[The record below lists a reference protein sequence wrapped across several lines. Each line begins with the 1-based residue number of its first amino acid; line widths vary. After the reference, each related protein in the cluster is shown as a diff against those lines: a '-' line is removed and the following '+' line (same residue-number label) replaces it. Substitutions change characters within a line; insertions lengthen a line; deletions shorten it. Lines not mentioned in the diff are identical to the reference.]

1 MIDAVAIDH
10 LHKTFKNGKTM
21 VRAVDGLTF
30 TVPER
35 TVYGFLG
42 HNGAGKSTT
51 IRMML
56 GLAAPT
62 AGEVRLFGQP
72 VTQAGSLL
80 RKRVG
85 GFVDSATFYPFL
97 SGRANL
103 EVLARTAGCFQPGRI
118 NALLERVGMAEYAER
133 PVRGY
138 STGMKQRLGIA
149 AALLN
154 DPDLVILDEPTN
166 GLDPSGI
173 QAMRSL
179 IRELADRDGKTVLL
193 SSHLLHEVEQT
204 CDHVAIVHRGK
215 LVSAGA
221 VNDLLAGGA
230 QIKFAARPLD
240 RAAALLAAD
249 YAVNHD
255 ETWLYVQAADD
266 ETPALLRR
274 MLAAQIDVFQ
284 VMPHRLT
291 LEEYFLN
298 VVHNETNPMA
308 ETEVAYA

>member
-1 MIDAVAIDH
+1 
-10 LHKTFKNGKTM
+10 
-21 VRAVDGLTF
+21 
-30 TVPER
+30 
-35 TVYGFLG
+35 
-42 HNGAGKSTT
+42 
-51 IRMML
+51 
-56 GLAAPT
+56 
-62 AGEVRLFGQP
+62 
-72 VTQAGSLL
+72 
-80 RKRVG
+80 
-85 GFVDSATFYPFL
+85 
-97 SGRANL
+97 
-103 EVLARTAGCFQPGRI
+103 VLARTAGCFQPGRI

-173 QAMRSL
+173 QEMRSL